1 MADPFTRAIAHFN
14 AEDYRAA
21 LLAFEERW
29 HAERNDFL
37 RAMIQ
42 LCNALNQL
50 RIGLV
55 TAPRRSLA
63 SADALLA
70 GCLAPEA
77 LDVSALRAYIA
88 TVRACIPDGLETGAG
103 CVDWADV
110 PSIQLVLLRAWR
122 RTKARVWRH
131 SFCAYPP
138 PSN

>member
-1 MADPFTRAIAHFN
+1 VTDRFARAISDFN

-21 LLAFEERW
+21 LLGFEERW
-29 HAERNDFL
+29 HTERSAFL

-70 GCLAPEA
+70 GCPTPSEGLNV
-77 LDVSALRAYIA
+77 DMLRAYIA
-88 TVRACIPDGLETGAG
+88 NVRACIPDDIETGTG
-103 CVDWADV
+103 CVEWANV
-110 PSIQLVLLRAWR
+110 PRIQLTVSC
-122 RTKARVWRH
+122 T
-131 SFCAYPP
+131 
-138 PSN
+138 

>member
-1 MADPFTRAIAHFN
+1 MTDPFTRAIAHFN

-29 HAERNDFL
+29 HTERSPFL
-37 RAMIQ
+37 RALIQ

-70 GCLAPEA
+70 GCSTPSEA
-77 LDVSALRAYIA
+77 LDIGALRAYIA
-88 TVRACIPDGLETGAG
+88 KVRACIPDDLETGAG
-103 CVDWADV
+103 CVEWADV
-110 PSIQLVLLRAWR
+110 PRIQLTVI
-122 RTKARVWRH
+122 
-131 SFCAYPP
+131 
-138 PSN
+138 

>member
-1 MADPFTRAIAHFN
+1 MTDPFTRAIAHFN

-21 LLAFEERW
+21 LLAFEQRW
-29 HAERNDFL
+29 HAERSDFL
-37 RAMIQ
+37 RALIQ

-70 GCLAPEA
+70 GCSAGSEA
-77 LDVSALRAYIA
+77 LDVGALRAYIA

-103 CVDWADV
+103 CVEWADV
-110 PSIQLVLLRAWR
+110 PRMQLVLIRA
-122 RTKARVWRH
+122 
-131 SFCAYPP
+131 
-138 PSN
+138 

>member
-1 MADPFTRAIAHFN
+1 MNDPFARAIAHFN

-29 HAERNDFL
+29 HAERSDLL
-37 RAMIQ
+37 RALIQ

-70 GCLAPEA
+70 GCPPRCEG
-77 LDVSALRAYIA
+77 LDIAALRAYIA
-88 TVRACIPDGLETGAG
+88 DVRACIPDGLETGAG
-103 CVDWADV
+103 RVDWQAV
-110 PSIQLVLLRAWR
+110 PKMQLILISL
-122 RTKARVWRH
+122 
-131 SFCAYPP
+131 
-138 PSN
+138 